1 MKLLSTLYRN
11 AFLRPLL
18 AAVFFVAGVDFWF
31 ETNGLPSSWHPQ
43 VKAILQHAGLRGSF
57 THLRIGA
64 VNGVVMLN
72 PEFFIDT
79 PAGPMRLAA
88 NDIHCR
94 PNLWRLLQGK
104 LVIDDFAIN
113 DAEVSL
119 LQTDP
124 SEVWRTTVSL
134 AQGRRGKDDR
144 FHLQVKAACEGVN
157 FTGAFTLANFSQIAS
172 LLDTDRSQRQI
183 RFNPSA
189 QASVASVA
197 KLLKQCRWGENDAF
211 VNLKATLDCLEPS
224 QFALN
229 GDFSLGHALLGPI
242 MITKLRGDCSL
253 KQGQLAF
260 TRLQWFLSRSE
271 IVQGNV
277 ELDLKEKT
285 VAANLHGQLFP
296 ATLLH
301 LAHIESGNL
310 SSIATLTTPIHF
322 TAKLPSS
329 PLEWQ
334 KLNPRLECH
343 FNSMPLYG
351 LQIHRG
357 RFVLVST
364 PPTIAISE
372 LHLSLNPANTE
383 WLAGDLTFNLNTKT
397 IAAEL
402 NGELPV
408 FHHARHIGLQ
418 LPTAW
423 FGAERRNL
431 KLHLDMK
438 ESPIASWQQWHATA
452 TAETRYLP
460 ILDASLYNP
469 KITLELKN
477 AVLTMTSATAGLP
490 GLPADAVHFTASAS
504 LADLV
509 DSKPTA
515 IAFSARV
522 LAHNP
527 GADADSFATALDWQ
541 GEAVCDVDKS
551 RLSVTSR
558 GTVFPDRIYQTYQTP
573 LKLPADDIVGQIRC
587 PKNPVSFSLDMP
599 ETEIAGSQNWKVLA
613 QLHSDGGSF
622 GKLDLAEASC
632 LVEITPH
639 ATNFLDLKGVTAA
652 GEPLALEILIQYDP
666 FVLTLNKIMLTGR
679 PEIAEVFI
687 FPKLAKDIYQ
697 QIWEHVTW
705 DPNHPP
711 VVTVPSLVYQ
721 SGSTDSDWQLTM
733 ASSLTAQNVLYRGN
747 HLGDVALEV
756 HLDLPYG
763 LKVAPITVTRPDG
776 DVNAE
781 IAMTFAGVPQC
792 DLKINKSEGTVD
804 PKQILLAINP
814 DWISFLEPIT
824 FSSQTKVT
832 CEGSFFLSG
841 EPLLTLRGT
850 LETPQ
855 CSFQDFSAEQV
866 TANWTLS
873 SNQVRWDVIQASY
886 LGGNLKTSGLYDL
899 ESRAGN
905 ILLIADNVSLD
916 QFSTKLGLTE
926 NSEGAS
932 SVPGVIQA
940 ECRLDIL
947 RNWASRP
954 FHVEGNGHVAVRN
967 AQLWEVPLFTK
978 LGYLLELTTFS
989 WLRQKQDNG
998 LGKITSLDADLEFL
1012 GTRLVVPQF
1021 STNGTIIALSG
1032 EGEYSW
1038 EKDRLFFQVSGEAL
1052 KEVSILSFVL
1062 KPLTWAFHAELSGTR
1077 KKNEWKLRT
1086 ALRKIFSTD

>member
-1 MKLLSTLYRN
+1 MKLLSTLCRN

-18 AAVFFVAGVDFWF
+18 AAIFVVVTVDFWF

-43 VKAILQHAGLRGSF
+43 VKAILQHAGLRGTF
-57 THLRIGA
+57 THLRIGV
-64 VNGVVMLN
+64 VNGVVILN
-72 PEFFIDT
+72 PEFFTDT
-79 PAGPMRLAA
+79 PTGPIRLTA
-88 NDIHCR
+88 NDIQCR
-94 PNLWRLLQGK
+94 PNFWSLLQGK

-113 DAEVSL
+113 DGAVTL

-124 SEVWRTTVSL
+124 SEVLHTTVSL
-134 AQGRRGKDDR
+134 AQGRRSKDDR

-157 FTGAFTLANFSQIAS
+157 LTGAFTLANFSQITS
-172 LLDTDRSQRQI
+172 LLDENRSQRQN

-242 MITKLRGDCSL
+242 VITKLRGDFNLRQS
-253 KQGQLAF
+253 QLAF

-271 IVQGNV
+271 VVQGSV
-277 ELDLKEKT
+277 DFDLKEKT

-301 LAHIESGNL
+301 LARIESGSL
-310 SSIATLTTPIHF
+310 PQIATLTTPIHF
-322 TAKLPSS
+322 TAELPSS

-343 FNSMPLYG
+343 FNTMPLYG

-383 WLAGDLTFNLNTKT
+383 WVAGDLTFNLDTKT
-397 IAAEL
+397 VAAEL

-408 FHHARHIGLQ
+408 FHLARQVGLQ
-418 LPTAW
+418 VPIAW
-423 FGAERRNL
+423 FGAEKRNL

-452 TAETRYLP
+452 TAEARYLP
-460 ILDASLYNP
+460 IRDVSLHNP
-469 KITLELKN
+469 KVTLELKN
-477 AVLTMTSATAGLP
+477 AVLTMTNATAGLP
-490 GLPADAVHFTASAS
+490 GLPPDAVRITASTS
-504 LADLV
+504 LTDLV

-527 GADADSFATALDWQ
+527 GDDADSFATALDWQ
-541 GEAVCDVDKS
+541 GEAIYDVDKH
-551 RLSVTSR
+551 RLSVTSH
-558 GTVFPDRIYQTYQTP
+558 GAAFPDRIYQTYETP
-573 LKLPADDIVGQIRC
+573 LKLPEGDIVGQIRC
-587 PKNPVSFSLDMP
+587 PKNPITFSLEVP
-599 ETEIAGSQNWKVLA
+599 ETEVNGSQNWKVLG
-613 QLHSDGGSF
+613 QLHSDGGGF

-632 LVEITPH
+632 QVEITPH
-639 ATNFLDLKGVTAA
+639 ATNFRDLKGVTAA
-652 GEPLALEILIQYDP
+652 GEPLALEILIQYYP
-666 FVLTLNKIMLTGR
+666 FILTLNNITLNGR

-687 FPKLAKDIYQ
+687 FSKQAKDIYQ
-697 QIWEHVTW
+697 QIWKDVTW

-711 VVTVPSLVYQ
+711 VVNVSSLVYQ
-721 SGSTDSDWQLTM
+721 SGSTDSDWLLTM
-733 ASSLTAQNVLYRGN
+733 ASSLTAKNALYRDTQ
-747 HLGDVALEV
+747 LGDVALEV

-776 DVNAE
+776 DINAE
-781 IAMTFAGVPQC
+781 VAMTFAGAPQC

-804 PKQILLAINP
+804 PKQVLLAINP

-824 FSSQTKVT
+824 FSPQTKVT

-841 EPLLTLRGT
+841 EPMLHLRGT
-850 LETPQ
+850 IDTPQ
-855 CSFQDFSAEQV
+855 CSFQKITAEQV
-866 TANWTLS
+866 SANWALS
-873 SNQVRWDVIQASY
+873 SNQVRWNVLRASY

-899 ESRAGN
+899 ESRASN
-905 ILLIADNVSLD
+905 VLLIADNISLD
-916 QFSTKLGLTE
+916 QFSTVLSMAEK
-926 NSEGAS
+926 SEDAS
-932 SVPGVIQA
+932 PVPGVIHA

-947 RNWASRP
+947 QGWAGRP
-954 FHVEGNGHVAVRN
+954 FHVEGNGHLAVRN
-967 AQLWEVPLFTK
+967 AELWEVPLFTK
-978 LGYLLELTTFS
+978 LGQLLEVTTFS

-998 LGKITSLDADLEFL
+998 LGKITKLDADVEFL

-1032 EGEYSW
+1032 QGEYSW

-1077 KKNEWKLRT
+1077 QKNEWKLRT